1 MPFKDINWGKVAKQ
15 TEVSYNI
22 GRANALINAKS
33 DKNIQKVE
41 LLSGTD
47 LVQRDPLDEA
57 IEMDKIVREQQ
68 PIISKLKE
76 ISEKTISPQTMTTI
90 MQNIPAIDYKRASE
104 HPLAITRKSGQ
115 FAYDMNEGI
124 DKTILE
130 KYNYKMPYD
139 IIRETPFNE
148 EKLNELRNLQKEVAR
163 KSSTLGLK
171 SFRNPELISDK
182 ETLMEYNEKLK
193 DILKKHG
200 SIKRRGSAST
210 STSIST
216 GKGAKNKIYYTNPK
230 ELVQRL
236 EVLVGELQAGNKSKR
251 IKNEIADIAH
261 HLYKKKAIKKSQYRN
276 ILTTM

>member
-57 IEMDKIVREQQ
+57 IEMEKIVREQQ

-115 FAYDMNEGI
+115 LAYDMNEGI

-148 EKLNELRNLQKEVAR
+148 ENLNELRNLQKEVAR
-163 KSSTLGLK
+163 KSSNLGLK
-171 SFRNPELISDK
+171 SFRYPELKTEK

-200 SIKRRGSAST
+200 SIKRRAST
-210 STSIST
+210 STST
-216 GKGAKNKIYYTNPK
+216 GKGVRNRIYYTNPK

-236 EVLVGELQAGNKSKR
+236 GVLVGEHQAGNKSKR

-261 HLYKKKAIKKSQYRN
+261 HLYKKRAIKKAQYRD